1 MLSPI
6 CIFLQIG
13 VTAYGGVV
21 TTIDYKKVKCIDN
34 AENFMLNIK
43 MTLAYLILM
52 ILVVTIYFYTVFKEH
67 LNKYRKK
74 LEFLRLNPNLVYESS
89 DEVDDR
95 EVEALR
101 IQQIRLQ

>member
-1 MLSPI
+1 
-6 CIFLQIG
+6 
-13 VTAYGGVV
+13 
-21 TTIDYKKVKCIDN
+21 
-34 AENFMLNIK
+34 
-43 MTLAYLILM
+43 M
-52 ILVVTIYFYTVFKEH
+52 ILVATIYFYTVFKEH

-101 IQQIRLQ
+101 IQQIRL

>member
-1 MLSPI
+1 
-6 CIFLQIG
+6 
-13 VTAYGGVV
+13 
-21 TTIDYKKVKCIDN
+21 
-34 AENFMLNIK
+34 
-43 MTLAYLILM
+43 M